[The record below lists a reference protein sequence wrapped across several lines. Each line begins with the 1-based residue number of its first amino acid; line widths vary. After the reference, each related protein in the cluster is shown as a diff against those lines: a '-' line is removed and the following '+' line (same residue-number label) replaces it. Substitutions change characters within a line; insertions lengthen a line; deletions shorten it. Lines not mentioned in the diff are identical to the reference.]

1 MDACVPRRTGFV
13 RPRMAH
19 YILFL
24 LYPKHIRPAVLH
36 RQSLPMLSLW
46 HEALRAFAISSHVR
60 WRMKSELSGCLQHPV
75 MGQYV
80 LARRS
85 WRKAGQRQAWLAVGR
100 QPLDSE

>member
-36 RQSLPMLSLW
+36 RQSLPMLSLC
-46 HEALRAFAISSHVR
+46 
-60 WRMKSELSGCLQHPV
+60 MKP
-75 MGQYV
+75 
-80 LARRS
+80 
-85 WRKAGQRQAWLAVGR
+85 
-100 QPLDSE
+100 